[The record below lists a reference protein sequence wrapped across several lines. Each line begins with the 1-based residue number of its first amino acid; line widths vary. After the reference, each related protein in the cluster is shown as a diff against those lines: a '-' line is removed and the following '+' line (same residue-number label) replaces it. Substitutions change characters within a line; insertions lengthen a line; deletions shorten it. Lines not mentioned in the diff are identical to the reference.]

1 MHIPKWIRR
10 PACDQHG
17 SILVQFTVYLVVLF
31 GLAGLLWDTGRYL
44 LAHNDLQHL
53 ADAAAL
59 AGRADLDGTSNS
71 LDAINDAKTFLT
83 NNVRWGGFEAAAHG
97 GTMQ

>member
-17 SILVQFTVYLVVLF
+17 SILVQFTVYLVALF

-44 LAHNDLQHL
+44 LAHNDLQDL
-53 ADAAAL
+53 ADAAAS
-59 AGRADLDGTSNS
+59 AGAADLDGTRNS
-71 LDAINDAKTFLT
+71 LNAINNVKIFLT
-83 NNVRWGGFEAAAHG
+83 NNVHWAVLEETGHG
-97 GTMQ
+97 RGMQ